1 MSDGKGDVSML
12 KDGNSSSNSGEI
24 PLTVDSAD
32 VVKLILQYLKENS
45 LLTCMH
51 QLQKDTGIS
60 LNTVDNIEQFQNDI
74 RNGRWDSVLHQIST
88 LKLPVGKCKD
98 TTTYCDGSDM
108 VQLKIWK
115 SQGQVVKVYPRS
127 SRWYLVRDV
136 IKIAQQVLTASM
148 DMRSNP
154 SLKSG
159 KTLKECLEVI
169 LPL

>member
-88 LKLPVGKCKD
+88 LKLPVGK
-98 TTTYCDGSDM
+98 
-108 VQLKIWK
+108 
-115 SQGQVVKVYPRS
+115 VVRKFN
-127 SRWYLVRDV
+127 
-136 IKIAQQVLTASM
+136 
-148 DMRSNP
+148 MRKFPSISNEFLCLDC
-154 SLKSG
+154 SL
-159 KTLKECLEVI
+159 
-169 LPL
+169 